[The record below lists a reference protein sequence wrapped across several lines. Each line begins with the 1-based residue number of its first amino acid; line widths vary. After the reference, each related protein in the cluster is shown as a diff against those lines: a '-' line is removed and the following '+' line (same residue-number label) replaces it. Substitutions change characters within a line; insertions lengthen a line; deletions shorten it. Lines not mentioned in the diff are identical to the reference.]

1 MKSLKSVKRFQAYG
15 KMGPVRSGATAV
27 EFALTAPVLFLLLFG
42 ALELGHANMVLNT
55 TEAACYE
62 GARVGIVPGTT
73 AAECI
78 AATQRLLDIAKI
90 KDATIT
96 VTPANL
102 ATQTEA
108 VTIRVVVPYRTN
120 AVTVPFFTRGL
131 TIQRE
136 CKLTRES
143 A

>member
-1 MKSLKSVKRFQAYG
+1 MNPSHSSKR
-15 KMGPVRSGATAV
+15 RGAVAI
-27 EFALTAPVLFLLLFG
+27 EFALTIPILFLMLMG

-73 AAECI
+73 AAECV
-78 AATQRLLDIAKI
+78 AATQRLLDVSKI
-90 KDATIT
+90 KDATISI
-96 VTPANL
+96 TPADL
-102 ATQTEA
+102 TTRTEA

-120 AVTVPFFTRGL
+120 AITVPLFTRSL

-136 CKLTRES
+136 CKLTRETD
-143 A
+143 